1 MSYVDLA
8 GYYCPWTAESVVSS
22 DVVDSHIPFNIAHET
37 AHGMGIGPEA
47 ECNFAAWLVCKDHS
61 DPKIAYSG
69 WLCAFVYANNA
80 LYAADYDL
88 WLMQYTGLS
97 EQVRFDLKV
106 LSDSLARYEN
116 TKVNEMGSRA
126 NDALIKA
133 TGQPEG
139 LRSYGRVVDL
149 MLAYYSA
156 NAE

>member
-1 MSYVDLA
+1 
-8 GYYCPWTAESVVSS
+8 
-22 DVVDSHIPFNIAHET
+22 
-37 AHGMGIGPEA
+37 
-47 ECNFAAWLVCKDHS
+47 
-61 DPKIAYSG
+61 
-69 WLCAFVYANNA
+69 
-80 LYAADYDL
+80 
-88 WLMQYTGLS
+88 MQYTGLS